1 MSSYKILPYS
11 FKQAKK
17 LGVTIAPSKNPRKK
31 IDVFKNGE
39 YICAI
44 GDVNY
49 NDYPTYLETKGE
61 EYANKRKALYH
72 LRHKKDD
79 VPNTRGHY
87 ALEILW

>member
-1 MSSYKILPYS
+1 MSSYKIQPYS

-31 IDVFKNGE
+31 IDVFKDGK

-44 GDVNY
+44 GDAKY

-61 EYANKRKALYH
+61 EYANKRRTLYH

-79 VPNTRGHY
+79 VPNTRGW
-87 ALEILW
+87 LTLRLLW

>member
-31 IDVFKNGE
+31 IDVFRDGK

-49 NDYPTYLETKGE
+49 NDYPTYLEKDKE
-61 EYANKRKALYH
+61 LAENRRRLYH
-72 LRHKKDD
+72 MRHKKDN

-87 ALEILW
+87 ALNILW

>member
-1 MSSYKILPYS
+1 MSSYEILPYS

-31 IDVFKNGE
+31 IDVFRDGK

-44 GDVNY
+44 GDVKY
-49 NDYPTYLETKGE
+49 NDYPTYLEKDKE
-61 EYANKRKALYH
+61 LAEKRRSLYH
-72 LRHKKDD
+72 LRHKKDN

-87 ALEILW
+87 ALNILW

>member
-1 MSSYKILPYS
+1 MALRYHHQKI
-11 FKQAKK
+11 QE
-17 LGVTIAPSKNPRKK
+17 KK
-31 IDVFKNGE
+31 IDVFRDGK

-49 NDYPTYLETKGE
+49 NDYPTYLEKDKDFAE
-61 EYANKRKALYH
+61 KRRRLYH
-72 LRHKKDD
+72 MRHKKDN

>member
-17 LGVTIAPSKNPRKK
+17 LGVTISPSKNPRKK
-31 IDVFKNGE
+31 IDVYKNEE

-49 NDYPTYLETKGE
+49 NDYPTYLEKDKE
-61 EYANKRKALYH
+61 LAEKRRRLYH
-72 LRHKKDD
+72 MRHKKDD
-79 VPNTRGHY
+79 VLNTRGYY
-87 ALEILW
+87 ALNILW

>member
-11 FKQAKK
+11 FKEAKK

-31 IDVFKNGE
+31 IDVYKNGE

-49 NDYPTYLETKGE
+49 NDYPTYLEKDKE
-61 EYANKRKALYH
+61 LAEKRRRLYH
-72 LRHKKDD
+72 MRHTRDD
-79 VPNTRGHY
+79 VPNTRGWY
-87 ALEILW
+87 ALNILW

>member
-11 FKQAKK
+11 YKQAKN
-17 LGVTIAPSKNPRKK
+17 LGVTIAPSKNKNKK
-31 IDVFKNGE
+31 IDVYKDGQ

-49 NDYPTYLETKGE
+49 NDYPTYLEKDKE
-61 EYANKRKALYH
+61 LAEKRRRLYH

-79 VPNTRGHY
+79 VPNTRGYY
-87 ALEILW
+87 ALNILW